1 MVRCSFSITCC
12 TLAKKHLFRRFGS
25 QLLPSSVNDKE
36 ISPYCL
42 NNDNEMTWMTAGDDD
57 KSNINI
63 ITKLDLTKMKAE
75 RGYACVNVHDNT
87 GAGWDVCGGGE
98 VNRIS

>member
-1 MVRCSFSITCC
+1 
-12 TLAKKHLFRRFGS
+12 
-25 QLLPSSVNDKE
+25 
-36 ISPYCL
+36 
-42 NNDNEMTWMTAGDDD
+42 MTWMTAGDDD

-87 GAGWDVCGGGE
+87 GAGWDVCGGERSIG
-98 VNRIS
+98 